1 MHLRIFWKGEGIE
14 RKYRREQ
21 GKKRTEKNRKGDRGE
36 KTSENELIE
45 IWEVCIVEIY

>member
-1 MHLRIFWKGEGIE
+1 MQLRVFRNGEEIE
-14 RKYRREQ
+14 RKYRKEQ

-36 KTSENELIE
+36 KTSENDLIE